1 MAFLIL
7 CALLAQ
13 ASPPPPPRLEDGIR
27 QVEQGDFE
35 AAVATLRAAA
45 AAIAGDPTRSVERAR
60 AYLFLGVAYL
70 ALDQSADA
78 HRSFISALR
87 DDPRLRLTDER
98 FSPKV
103 VAAFEAARREVRGAG
118 GGGGSK
124 GKIVVAAAAGAAVAA
139 GAAIALGG
147 SSGPLRVAN
156 ARFATPAIVCP
167 DDSNALPIT
176 YAVLADVT
184 NEGDAATVLSAT
196 VMARI
201 EVSTEAE
208 VGFTSSRPV
217 MINPSSI
224 PAQRT
229 TTLRLESTLLC
240 SNGAGGPPRSNAW
253 SAHLTVT
260 TTAGTIA
267 AQTPPSPSDFMT
279 VSIP

>member
-1 MAFLIL
+1 MTFLVL

-13 ASPPPPPRLEDGIR
+13 PSPAPAPRLEDGIR
-27 QVEQGDFE
+27 LVEQGDFE
-35 AAVATLRAAA
+35 GAVTTLSAAA

-60 AYLFLGVAYL
+60 AYLYLGVAHL
-70 ALDQSADA
+70 ALGQSADA
-78 HRSFISALR
+78 HRAFVSAVR
-87 DDPRLRLTDER
+87 DDPRLRVTEDR

-103 VAAFEAARREVRGAG
+103 VAAFEAARRESRGAG
-118 GGGGSK
+118 GGGGSNT
-124 GKIVVAAAAGAAVAA
+124 KIVVAAAAGAAVAA
-139 GAAIALGG
+139 GAVIALGG

-184 NEGDAATVLSAT
+184 NEGDAAEVRSAT
-196 VMARI
+196 IMARI

-208 VGFTSSRPV
+208 VGFTSNRPV
-217 MINPSSI
+217 MTAPSSI
-224 PAQRT
+224 PAGRT

-267 AQTPPSPSDFMT
+267 AQTPLSPSDFMT